1 MSDLATV
8 KAEIKAWE
16 RDFKAKQGRSA
27 QVQDIKEHPDIEA
40 KYKLYKALGKAS
52 AAKGRATSYTPT
64 TPSNS
69 HKHEPSRLLPKA
81 RASET
86 TEPLSTF
93 NPFSPQKKNKGKQK
107 EVLPAIKDFR
117 SNPFATPSKV
127 KSRAPAREVSPLPA
141 APFQP
146 LVLPAASAIPEPTSA
161 VTRARKRLRGEP
173 VSPSPNKEKRRRVA
187 PEHTLSFSEKE
198 DFVPGDSDEDYAH
211 IGNISFVDDSPVK
224 GSNGF
229 KLLFDD
235 TTRSKSLFARTK
247 TAPSSVDV
255 FSSLDEEMDWQGS
268 QSLKTNHHDSKANN
282 RPFPRSAAPS
292 NVHQK
297 HREAVKKSTHAPV
310 NITVSKPRKRVLSD
324 ADAAESSSHNRAS
337 SLIPPSPPLPD
348 TSKRSYGSFKG
359 KDKAASNN
367 GRKKA
372 KLAVTTSDSD
382 DDDDEEPNKKI
393 KVVPRTHGSPR
404 KDMLGRNSDIDADD
418 TFDVPSHTQIEDVGD
433 GQDTGRFDVDLPDR
447 FRHVLAFSPNETRTR
462 DYQEV
467 LVVEGLLYGRRV
479 DHYDPSRGGEIWD
492 VGEDEHGQVAVAEE
506 EDDWQGEP
514 VPWELGE
521 L

>member
-16 RDFKAKQGRSA
+16 RDFKGKHGRSA
-27 QVQDIKEHPDIEA
+27 KVQDIKEHPDIEA

-52 AAKGRATSYTPT
+52 AAKGRATFSNTPT
-64 TPSNS
+64 TPSKS
-69 HKHEPSRLLPKA
+69 HKHEPSQLLPKA

-86 TEPLSTF
+86 TAPLSTF
-93 NPFSPQKKNKGKQK
+93 NPFSPQKNKGKQK
-107 EVLPAIKDFR
+107 EVLPVINNFR

-127 KSRAPAREVSPLPA
+127 KSRALAREVSPLPV

-146 LVLPAASAIPEPTSA
+146 LVFSAASTVPELTSA

-173 VSPSPNKEKRRRVA
+173 VSPSPSKEKRRRVA
-187 PEHTLSFSEKE
+187 PEHALPISLKE
-198 DFVPGDSDEDYAH
+198 DPEPDGNDEDYAH
-211 IGNISFVDDSPVK
+211 VGNLSFVDDSPVK
-224 GSNGF
+224 GTNGF

-235 TTRSKSLFARTK
+235 TTQSKPLFPRSKM
-247 TAPSSVDV
+247 APSSSDV
-255 FSSLDEEMDWQGS
+255 FSSPDEEMDRQES
-268 QSLKTNHHDSKANN
+268 QSLKTHHDSKANN

-297 HREAVKKSTHAPV
+297 HWGPVKKSTHAPV
-310 NITVSKPRKRVLSD
+310 NIAAPKPRKRVLSD
-324 ADAAESSSHNRAS
+324 ADAAESSSHNRAP
-337 SLIPPSPPLPD
+337 SLIPPSPPPPD
-348 TSKRSYGSFKG
+348 ASKRSYGSFKG
-359 KDKAASNN
+359 KGKAASNN

-372 KLAVTTSDSD
+372 KLAATTLDSD
-382 DDDDEEPNKKI
+382 EDDEEPNEKI

-404 KDMLGRNSDIDADD
+404 KNMLGQNSDVDADD
-418 TFDVPSHTQIEDVGD
+418 AFDVPSHPQIEDIGD

-467 LVVEGLLYGRRV
+467 RVVEGLLYGRRA
-479 DHYDPSRGGEIWD
+479 DHYDPSIGGEIWD
-492 VGEDEHGQVAVAEE
+492 VGEDEHGQVAVAEDE

>member
-1 MSDLATV
+1 MSDFTTV

-16 RDFKAKQGRSA
+16 RDFKTKHGRSA
-27 QVQDIKEHPDIEA
+27 QVQDIREHPDIEA
-40 KYKLYKALGKAS
+40 KYKLYKALGKTS
-52 AAKGRATSYTPT
+52 AAKGRATSSNTPA
-64 TPSNS
+64 TPSKS

-86 TEPLSTF
+86 TAPLSTF
-93 NPFSPQKKNKGKQK
+93 NPFSPQKNKGKQK
-107 EVLPAIKDFR
+107 EVLPVIKDFR

-127 KSRAPAREVSPLPA
+127 KSRASAREVSPLPV

-146 LVLPAASAIPEPTSA
+146 LVFSATSIVPEPPNT

-173 VSPSPNKEKRRRVA
+173 VSPSPSKEKRRRIA
-187 PEHTLSFSEKE
+187 PEHTLPISRKE
-198 DFVPGDSDEDYAH
+198 DSEPDDNDEDYAH
-211 IGNISFVDDSPVK
+211 VGNLSFVDDSPVK
-224 GSNGF
+224 GTNGF

-235 TTRSKSLFARTK
+235 TTQSKSLFPRSK
-247 TAPSSVDV
+247 TAPSSSDV
-255 FSSLDEEMDWQGS
+255 FSSPDEEMDWRES
-268 QSLKTNHHDSKANN
+268 QSLKTNHDSKANN
-282 RPFPRSAAPS
+282 RPLPRSAAPS

-297 HREAVKKSTHAPV
+297 HWGPAKKSTHAPV
-310 NITVSKPRKRVLSD
+310 NITAPKPQKRALSD
-324 ADAAESSSHNRAS
+324 ADAAESSSHNRAP
-337 SLIPPSPPLPD
+337 SLIPPSPPPPD
-348 TSKRSYGSFKG
+348 SSKRSYGSFKG
-359 KDKAASNN
+359 KGKAASNN

-372 KLAVTTSDSD
+372 KLAATTLDSD
-382 DDDDEEPNKKI
+382 EDDEEPNKI

-404 KDMLGRNSDIDADD
+404 KDVLGQNSDVDADD
-418 TFDVPSHTQIEDVGD
+418 TFDVPSHPQIEDMGD

-467 LVVEGLLYGRRV
+467 RVVEGLLYGRRA

-492 VGEDEHGQVAVAEE
+492 AGEDEHGQVAVADGE

>member
-16 RDFKAKQGRSA
+16 RDFKAKHGRSA

-52 AAKGRATSYTPT
+52 AAKGRATSSNTPT
-64 TPSNS
+64 TPSKS
-69 HKHEPSRLLPKA
+69 HKHEPSRLLPKT

-86 TEPLSTF
+86 TAPLSTF
-93 NPFSPQKKNKGKQK
+93 NPFSPQKNKGKQK
-107 EVLPAIKDFR
+107 EVLPVIKDFR

-127 KSRAPAREVSPLPA
+127 KSRAPAREVSPLPV

-146 LVLPAASAIPEPTSA
+146 LVFPAASTIPEPTSA
-161 VTRARKRLRGEP
+161 VTRARKRLRGET
-173 VSPSPNKEKRRRVA
+173 VSPSPSKEKRRRVA
-187 PEHTLSFSEKE
+187 SGHTLPFSQKE
-198 DFVPGDSDEDYAH
+198 DPAPDDSDEDYAH
-211 IGNISFVDDSPVK
+211 VGNLSFVDDSPVK

-235 TTRSKSLFARTK
+235 TTQSKPLFPRTK
-247 TAPSSVDV
+247 TAPSSSDV
-255 FSSLDEEMDWQGS
+255 FSSPDDEMDLQGS
-268 QSLKTNHHDSKANN
+268 QSLKTNHDSKGNGK
-282 RPFPRSAAPS
+282 PFPRSAAPS
-292 NVHQK
+292 GVHQK
-297 HREAVKKSTHAPV
+297 HRGPVKKTTHAPV
-310 NITVSKPRKRVLSD
+310 NIAAPKPRKRVLSD
-324 ADAAESSSHNRAS
+324 ADAAESSSHNCAP
-337 SLIPPSPPLPD
+337 SLIPPSPPPPD
-348 TSKRSYGSFKG
+348 ASKRNYSSFKG
-359 KDKAASNN
+359 KGKAASNN

-372 KLAVTTSDSD
+372 KLAATTLDS
-382 DDDDEEPNKKI
+382 DDDDEEPNEKI

-404 KDMLGRNSDIDADD
+404 KDMLGRNSDVDADD
-418 TFDVPSHTQIEDVGD
+418 TFDARSHSQIEDVGD
-433 GQDTGRFDVDLPDR
+433 GQDIGRFDVDLPDR
-447 FRHVLAFSPNETRTR
+447 FRHVLAFSPYETRTR

-467 LVVEGLLYGRRV
+467 RVVEGLLYGRRA

-492 VGEDEHGQVAVAEE
+492 VGEDEHGQVAVANDE

>member
-16 RDFKAKQGRSA
+16 RDFKAKHGRSA
-27 QVQDIKEHPDIEA
+27 QVQDIREHPDIEA

-52 AAKGRATSYTPT
+52 VAQSRATSSNTPT
-64 TPSNS
+64 TPSKS

-81 RASET
+81 GASET
-86 TEPLSTF
+86 TAPLSTF
-93 NPFSPQKKNKGKQK
+93 NPFSPQKNKGKQK
-107 EVLPAIKDFR
+107 EVLPIIKDFR

-127 KSRAPAREVSPLPA
+127 KSRAPAREVSPLPV

-146 LVLPAASAIPEPTSA
+146 LVFSAASTVPEPTNA

-173 VSPSPNKEKRRRVA
+173 VSPSPSKEKRRRVA
-187 PEHTLSFSEKE
+187 PEPTLPIPQKE
-198 DFVPGDSDEDYAH
+198 DSEPDDNDEDYAH
-211 IGNISFVDDSPVK
+211 VGNLSFVDDSPVK
-224 GSNGF
+224 GTNGF

-235 TTRSKSLFARTK
+235 TTQSKPLFPRSK
-247 TAPSSVDV
+247 TAPSSSDV
-255 FSSLDEEMDWQGS
+255 FSSPDEEMDLRES
-268 QSLKTNHHDSKANN
+268 QSLKTNHDSKANN

-297 HREAVKKSTHAPV
+297 HWGPAKKTTHAPV
-310 NITVSKPRKRVLSD
+310 NIAAPKPRKRALSD
-324 ADAAESSSHNRAS
+324 ADAAESSSHNRAP
-337 SLIPPSPPLPD
+337 SLIPPSPPPLNS
-348 TSKRSYGSFKG
+348 SKRSYGSFKG
-359 KDKAASNN
+359 KGKAASNN

-372 KLAVTTSDSD
+372 KLAATTLDSD
-382 DDDDEEPNKKI
+382 EDDEEPNEKI

-404 KDMLGRNSDIDADD
+404 KDMLGQNSDVDADD
-418 TFDVPSHTQIEDVGD
+418 TFDVPSHPQIEDMGD

-467 LVVEGLLYGRRV
+467 RVVEGLLYGRRA

-492 VGEDEHGQVAVAEE
+492 VGEDEHGQVAVADGE

>member
-16 RDFKAKQGRSA
+16 RDFKAKHGRSA
-27 QVQDIKEHPDIEA
+27 QVQDIREHPDIEA

-52 AAKGRATSYTPT
+52 VAQSRATSSNTPT
-64 TPSNS
+64 TPSKS

-81 RASET
+81 GASET
-86 TEPLSTF
+86 TAPLSTF
-93 NPFSPQKKNKGKQK
+93 NPFSPQKNKGKQK
-107 EVLPAIKDFR
+107 EVLPIIKDFR

-127 KSRAPAREVSPLPA
+127 KSRAPAREVSPLPI

-146 LVLPAASAIPEPTSA
+146 LVFSAASTVPEPTNA

-173 VSPSPNKEKRRRVA
+173 A
-187 PEHTLSFSEKE
+187 PEPTLPIPQKE
-198 DFVPGDSDEDYAH
+198 DSEPDDNDEDYAH
-211 IGNISFVDDSPVK
+211 VGNLSFVDDSPVK
-224 GSNGF
+224 GTNGF

-235 TTRSKSLFARTK
+235 TTQSKPLFPRSK
-247 TAPSSVDV
+247 TAPSSSDV
-255 FSSLDEEMDWQGS
+255 FSSPDEEMDLRES
-268 QSLKTNHHDSKANN
+268 QSLKTNHDSKANN

-297 HREAVKKSTHAPV
+297 HWGPAKKTTHAPV
-310 NITVSKPRKRVLSD
+310 NIAAPKPRKRALSD
-324 ADAAESSSHNRAS
+324 ADAAESSSHNRAP
-337 SLIPPSPPLPD
+337 SLIPPSPPPLNS
-348 TSKRSYGSFKG
+348 SKRSYGSFKG
-359 KDKAASNN
+359 KGKAASNN

-372 KLAVTTSDSD
+372 KLAATTLDSD
-382 DDDDEEPNKKI
+382 EDDEEPNEKI

-404 KDMLGRNSDIDADD
+404 KDMLGQNSDVDADD
-418 TFDVPSHTQIEDVGD
+418 TFDVPSHPQIEDMGD

-467 LVVEGLLYGRRV
+467 RVVEGLLYGRRA

-492 VGEDEHGQVAVAEE
+492 VGEDEHGQVAVADGE